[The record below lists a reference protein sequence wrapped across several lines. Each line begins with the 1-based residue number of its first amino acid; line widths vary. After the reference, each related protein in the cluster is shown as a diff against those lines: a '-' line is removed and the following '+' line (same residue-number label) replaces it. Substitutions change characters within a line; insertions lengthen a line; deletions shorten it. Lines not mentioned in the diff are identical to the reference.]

1 MHARLLVAVLLM
13 LTLVACG
20 DGGTDGGSPT
30 SATGGES
37 TTTSVQPTTT
47 ASPEAESGPFVG
59 LGELEL
65 VESTIPFLELEGPQW
80 MPDDGVLLFSDVSA
94 NTIYQVGA
102 DDEITEFRKPTRY
115 TNGLAVDPQGRL
127 IAAESASRRVT
138 RTERD
143 GSVVPI
149 AERFEGARLN
159 QPNDITVRSDGTIYF
174 TDPAFGDAA
183 AQAELDFRGVFRI
196 APDGRL
202 TAEYRGE
209 TSETPNGLALSPEES
224 LLYVT
229 DYAAGLVRVFD
240 VAPDGSLSQ
249 ARMFANVAGPDGMAV
264 DEDGNLFITSYD
276 GGAIEVF
283 APDGEQ
289 WGVIDLP
296 ASPSNCAFGGADGRT
311 LYITTGPALYRV
323 TLAHPG
329 RY

>member
-1 MHARLLVAVLLM
+1 M
-13 LTLVACG
+13 
-20 DGGTDGGSPT
+20 
-30 SATGGES
+30 E
-37 TTTSVQPTTT
+37 
-47 ASPEAESGPFVG
+47 
-59 LGELEL
+59 
-65 VESTIPFLELEGPQW
+65 
-80 MPDDGVLLFSDVSA
+80 PDDGVLLFSDVSA

-102 DDEITEFRKPTRY
+102 DDEITEFREPTRY

-209 TSETPNGLALSPEES
+209 TSETPNGLALSPDES

-229 DYAAGLVRVFD
+229 DYAAGLVRVST
-240 VAPDGSLSQ
+240 SLPT
-249 ARMFANVAGPDGMAV
+249 A
-264 DEDGNLFITSYD
+264 LF
-276 GGAIEVF
+276 
-283 APDGEQ
+283 
-289 WGVIDLP
+289 
-296 ASPSNCAFGGADGRT
+296 RK
-311 LYITTGPALYRV
+311 
-323 TLAHPG
+323 PG
-329 RY
+329 RSQTSRVQTAWRSTRMATCSSHPMTAAPSRSSLPMANSGASSTCQPARPTARSVGLTAAPCTSRRGLP